1 MRNVNSVYH
10 IKCGVIQGFSALRKA
25 VTTHVKKISY
35 FFRCVDI
42 ANQLLTRH
50 LPLAPFGQVY
60 ELTANPSRFSIQVVV
75 GAFSNY
81 GG

>member
-10 IKCGVIQGFSALRKA
+10 IKCSVIQGFSALRKA

-42 ANQLLTRH
+42 ANQLLNVTCLWRH
-50 LPLAPFGQVY
+50 SV
-60 ELTANPSRFSIQVVV
+60 RFMNERQTLHYSQ
-75 GAFSNY
+75 Y
-81 GG
+81 KLL